1 MATMNLAEM
10 MESDPDIDT
19 TESEPGFITVDTP
32 TTEIPSTP
40 DLACVVCGTAL
51 TYGGRGPKPKYCEA
65 HKKGGA
71 NKNLGGGGSRAK
83 SGGKDV
89 DAAVA
94 ALDQM
99 YNLLEM
105 GLMFAGAHSARKT
118 LRESIEDSGSGDDR
132 RRGLRSQNRDYL
144 TADPDLA
151 RRIAQ
156 IGKTGGRY
164 AFFAAQAA
172 TLGPVAILA
181 FSEISIRRAEKRAER
196 PDLFDNVNPENGTN
210 LFGAPIE

>member
-1 MATMNLAEM
+1 MTMNIADM
-10 MESDPDIDT
+10 MSEDADVVVD
-19 TESEPGFITVDTP
+19 SEPEFITVETP
-32 TTEIPSTP
+32 TTEVPSTP
-40 DLACVVCGTAL
+40 ELACVVCGTGL

-65 HKKGGA
+65 HKKGSA
-71 NKNLGGGGSRAK
+71 NKNLGGGGRSAR
-83 SGGKDV
+83 SSGKDV

-118 LRESIEDSGSGDDR
+118 LRDSIEDSGSGDDK

-144 TADPDLA
+144 SADPELA
-151 RRIAQ
+151 KRIAS
-156 IGKTGGRY
+156 IGRTGGRY

-181 FSEISIRRAEKRAER
+181 FSEISVRRAERRAER
-196 PDLFDNVNPENGTN
+196 PDLFDEPVGATNPMG
-210 LFGAPIE
+210 FPVD